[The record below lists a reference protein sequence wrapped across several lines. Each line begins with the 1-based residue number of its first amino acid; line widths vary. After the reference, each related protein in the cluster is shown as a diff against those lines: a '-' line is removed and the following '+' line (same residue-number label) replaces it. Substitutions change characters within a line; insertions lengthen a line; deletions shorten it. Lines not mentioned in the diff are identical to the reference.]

1 MSKTISFHTLG
12 CRSNQSETAVLKNLF
27 SKDGYKIVKPDTAA
41 DVAVINT
48 CTVTEKGDSDTRKLV
63 SRINRTNPSVK
74 IALIGCQAQTQ
85 GQELSILPNV
95 RWIVGNAEKMS
106 LVNLIH
112 QIEEDELVKIIT
124 PPIKQESFT
133 VPAPGIDDERT
144 RANIK
149 IQEGCDSFCT
159 FCEVPYARGQARS
172 REFEDI
178 LKEAKEL
185 VDAGYKELVL
195 TGTNI
200 GVYHDKSRGLVDVV
214 TALEKYSALER
225 IRVSSI
231 EPNAIPYDLALLMG
245 TKTKLCRHLHLPLQS
260 ASDEIIERM
269 GRRYTQKEL
278 SLFLKFASKNIQGV
292 CLGADIIV
300 GFPGET
306 ERHFEETYMF
316 LEDSPLVYFHTFS
329 YSNRKFAKSR
339 KLGAQ
344 VDKTIIAR
352 RSKSLRNLGSEKKK
366 AFLKQFVGT
375 YQKVLFEERKEGA
388 WSGLTDNY
396 LRVQTHSSQNL
407 RNRVISVTITEIK
420 NDILLGEMQ

>member
-1 MSKTISFHTLG
+1 MSKTISFHTFG

-27 SKDGYKIVKPDTAA
+27 LENGYKVVRPDALA

-48 CTVTEKGDSDTRKLV
+48 CTVTEKGDSDARKLV
-63 SRINRTNPSVK
+63 SRINRLNPNVK

-85 GQELSILPNV
+85 GQELSTLPNV
-95 RWIVGNAEKMS
+95 RWIVGNAKKMS
-106 LVNLIH
+106 LVKLIH
-112 QIEEDELVKIIT
+112 QIEKDELVKIIT
-124 PPIKQESFT
+124 PPIDEKSFT
-133 VPAPGIDDERT
+133 VPAPGIDSDRT

-159 FCEVPYARGQARS
+159 FCEVPYARGAARS

-178 LKEAKEL
+178 LKEAKAL
-185 VDAGYKELVL
+185 IDSGYKELVL

-200 GVYHDKSRGLVDVV
+200 GIYHDKSHGLVDVV
-214 TALEKYSALER
+214 NALEKFSSLER
-225 IRVSSI
+225 IRISSI
-231 EPNAIPYDLALLMG
+231 EPNAIPYDLVLLMG

-260 ASDEIIERM
+260 GSDEIIKRM
-269 GRRYTQKEL
+269 GRNYTQKEL
-278 SLFLKFASKNIQGV
+278 CLFLEFASKNIHEV

-316 LEDSPLVYFHTFS
+316 LEESPLVYFHTFS

-339 KLGAQ
+339 NFGAQ

-352 RSKSLRNLGSEKKK
+352 RSESLRKLGIKKK
-366 AFLKQFVGT
+366 EAFLRHFIGS
-375 YQKVLFEERKEGA
+375 YQKVLFEEKKDEA
-388 WSGLTDNY
+388 WQGLTDNY
-396 LRVQTHSSQNL
+396 IRVQVRSSQNL
-407 RNRVISVTITEIK
+407 KNRISAVTITDIK
-420 NDILLGEMQ
+420 NDILIGKIQ